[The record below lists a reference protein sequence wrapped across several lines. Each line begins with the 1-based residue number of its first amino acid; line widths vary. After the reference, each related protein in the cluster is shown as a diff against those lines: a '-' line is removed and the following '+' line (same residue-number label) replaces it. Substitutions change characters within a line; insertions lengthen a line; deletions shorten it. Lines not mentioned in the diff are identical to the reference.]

1 VPWRA
6 RSPARGKHTR
16 AIMKGSA
23 VQRVEVWPASGIMY
37 TQRQCALLLS
47 SVPPYHCLALHL
59 YRPHSTV
66 PSFVLPRVG
75 LSPLPGLTFTLL
87 HSSPP
92 SFLSSLERQIHIRP
106 PLPPPSPPPSSGG
119 SQRVLHSA
127 IVPFCRFIPCRFS
140 SSSSRPFFVLP
151 FTWSASNDSSLFFNT
166 VYPSFG
172 LSSRLVLA
180 FYVSIIAN
188 TFRSLAFPS
197 SITSNRTVLRF
208 GIDTL

>member
-1 VPWRA
+1 MARPLTSQRETHQSNHERQCSAASGSLACEWNNVHTTPVRTTTILRTTVPLS
-6 RSPARGKHTR
+6 RSPSLPSTFYRSILRPA
-16 AIMKGSA
+16 AC
-23 VQRVEVWPASGIMY
+23 WPFSSIWPY
-37 TQRQCALLLS
+37 LL
-47 SVPPYHCLALHL
+47 
-59 YRPHSTV
+59 
-66 PSFVLPRVG
+66 
-75 LSPLPGLTFTLL
+75 LL